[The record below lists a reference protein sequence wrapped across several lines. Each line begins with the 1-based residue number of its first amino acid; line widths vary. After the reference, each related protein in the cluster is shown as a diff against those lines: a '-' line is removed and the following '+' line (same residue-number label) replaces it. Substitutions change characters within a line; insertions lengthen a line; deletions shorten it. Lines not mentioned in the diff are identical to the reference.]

1 MLEAQVAS
9 ILVKDVSV
17 DIPIYDVRSASLK
30 KMVLSRAIGGRFA
43 QAGSHV
49 SVSALKSISFAA
61 HHGDRIALVGN
72 NGSGK
77 STLLRVLSE
86 VYPPTTGSVQVTG
99 RISPLFDATLGMSM
113 DATGWENIRMCGRLW
128 GLTRGEVE
136 DSIADIVDFTALG
149 DYLSVP
155 VRTYS
160 TGMMLRLAF
169 AIATV
174 RDPDVML
181 IDEIIA
187 VGDGKFF
194 EKALARLRG
203 VAERSSILFVA
214 SHADDIL
221 RMLCN
226 KAIWL
231 QNGTLMAYG
240 GINEVIVAYRSVQTD
255 HGPQKPAADPAIA
268 ARTAAQV

>member
-1 MLEAQVAS
+1 VAS
-9 ILVKDVSV
+9 IILKDVSV
-17 DIPIYDVRSASLK
+17 DIPIYEVRSASLR
-30 KMVLSRAIGGRFA
+30 KMVLSRAVGGRFA
-43 QAGSHV
+43 QAGRHV
-49 SVSALKSISFAA
+49 SVSALKNITFEAQ
-61 HHGDRIALVGN
+61 HGDRIALIGN

-86 VYPPTTGSVQVTG
+86 VYPPTTGSVRLTG

-136 DSIADIVDFTALG
+136 DSIADIVDFTELG
-149 DYLSVP
+149 NYLSVP

-169 AIATV
+169 AIATA
-174 RDPDVML
+174 RAPDIML
-181 IDEIIA
+181 IDEVIG
-187 VGDGKFF
+187 VGDARFF
-194 EKALARLRG
+194 EKAFARLRS
-203 VAERSSILFVA
+203 VVERSSILFVA

-221 RMLCN
+221 RQLCN

-231 QNGTLMAYG
+231 QSGTLMAYG
-240 GINEVIVAYRSVQTD
+240 DINEVIAAYRRTPAD
-255 HGPQKPAADPAIA
+255 PGPQEPALDSDVARAA
-268 ARTAAQV
+268 ARP

>member
-1 MLEAQVAS
+1 VAS
-9 ILVKDVSV
+9 IIVKNVSV
-17 DIPIYDVRSASLK
+17 DIPIYDVSSASLR
-30 KMVLSRAIGGRFA
+30 KMVLSRAVGGRFA

-49 SVSALKSISFAA
+49 SVSALKNISFEA

-86 VYPPTTGSVQVTG
+86 VYPPTSGSVQITG
-99 RISPLFDATLGMSM
+99 RISPLFDATLGMTM
-113 DATGWENIRMCGRLW
+113 DATGWENIRMCGQLW
-128 GLTRGEVE
+128 GLTRSQIER
-136 DSIADIVDFTALG
+136 SIADIVDFTELG

-187 VGDGKFF
+187 VGDGNFF

-214 SHADDIL
+214 SHADNIL

-226 KAIWL
+226 KGIWL
-231 QNGTLMAYG
+231 QNGSLMAYG
-240 GINEVIVAYRSVQTD
+240 DINEVIAAYRGVQTNHD
-255 HGPQKPAADPAIA
+255 PQKLAV
-268 ARTAAQV
+268 AAQV

>member
-1 MLEAQVAS
+1 VAS
-9 ILVKDVSV
+9 SIIVNDVSI
-17 DIPIYDVRSASLK
+17 DIPIYDVSSASLK
-30 KMVLSRAIGGRFA
+30 KMVLSRAVGGRFA

-49 SVSALKSISFAA
+49 NVNALKNISFEA
-61 HHGDRIALVGN
+61 HDGDRIAIVGN

-86 VYPPTTGSVQVTG
+86 VYPPTKGSVQITG
-99 RISPLFDATLGMSM
+99 RSSPLFDTMIGMSM
-113 DATGWENIRMCGRLW
+113 EATGWENIRMCGRLW
-128 GLTRGEVE
+128 GLTRSQVE
-136 DSIADIVDFTALG
+136 DSIADIVDFTELG

-155 VRTYS
+155 LRTYS

-181 IDEIIA
+181 IDEIIG
-187 VGDGKFF
+187 VGDGRFF
-194 EKALARLRG
+194 EKAFARLRG
-203 VAERSSILFVA
+203 MVERSRILFVA
-214 SHADDIL
+214 SHDDNVL

-231 QNGTLMAYG
+231 QTGTLMAYG
-240 GINEVIVAYRSVQTD
+240 DINEVLAAYRGAQADHDPQT
-255 HGPQKPAADPAIA
+255 PAVGGAIA
-268 ARTAAQV
+268 AGATAQA

>member
-1 MLEAQVAS
+1 MRVAS
-9 ILVKDVSV
+9 IILKNVSV
-17 DIPIYDVRSASLK
+17 EIPIYDVHSKSLLRG
-30 KMVLSRAIGGRFA
+30 MVLSRAVGGRFA
-43 QAGSHV
+43 PAGSHV
-49 SVSALKSISFAA
+49 SVSALKNISFEA

-86 VYPPTTGSVQVTG
+86 VYPPTTGSVALTG

-128 GLTRGEVE
+128 GLTRGQVE
-136 DSIADIVDFTALG
+136 DSIADIVDFTELG

-174 RDPDVML
+174 RAPDIML
-181 IDEIIA
+181 IDEVIG
-187 VGDGKFF
+187 VGDKRFF
-194 EKALARLRG
+194 EKAFARLRG
-203 VAERSSILFVA
+203 VVDRSSILFVA
-214 SHADDIL
+214 SHADEIL

-231 QNGTLMAYG
+231 QSGTLMAHG
-240 GINEVIVAYRSVQTD
+240 DINEVIAAYRGAQAD
-255 HGPQKPAADPAIA
+255 HPSEPAANSDAAAPAA
-268 ARTAAQV
+268 APA

>member
-1 MLEAQVAS
+1 VAS
-9 ILVKDVSV
+9 SIIVNDVSV
-17 DIPIYDVRSASLK
+17 DIPIYDVSSASLK
-30 KMVLSRAIGGRFA
+30 KMVLSRAVGGRFA

-49 SVSALKSISFAA
+49 NVNALKNISFEA
-61 HHGDRIALVGN
+61 HDGDRVALVGN

-86 VYPPTTGSVQVTG
+86 VYPPTKGSVQVTG
-99 RISPLFDATLGMSM
+99 RISPLFDTTLGMNM
-113 DATGWENIRMCGRLW
+113 EATGWENIRMCGRLW
-128 GLTRGEVE
+128 GLTPGQVE
-136 DSIADIVDFTALG
+136 DSIAGIVDFTELG

-160 TGMMLRLAF
+160 MGMMLRLAF

-181 IDEIIA
+181 IDEIIG
-187 VGDGKFF
+187 VGDGRFF
-194 EKALARLRG
+194 EKAFARLRNM
-203 VAERSSILFVA
+203 VERSSILFVA
-214 SHADDIL
+214 SHGDHVL

-240 GINEVIVAYRSVQTD
+240 DINEVLAAYRGAQADHDPQT
-255 HGPQKPAADPAIA
+255 PVADPPIA
-268 ARTAAQV
+268 AQAAAQV

>member
-1 MLEAQVAS
+1 MAS
-9 ILVKDVSV
+9 VVVTDVSV
-17 DIPIYDVRSASLK
+17 AIPIYDVRGSSLRNA
-30 KMVLSRAIGGRFA
+30 VLSRAIGGRFA
-43 QAGSHV
+43 LAGSHV
-49 SVSALKSISFAA
+49 SVSALKHISFEAR
-61 HHGDRIALVGN
+61 HGDRIALVGN

-86 VYPPTTGSVQVTG
+86 VYPPTSGDVRVTG

-113 DATGWENIRMCGRLW
+113 DATGWDNIRMCGRLW
-128 GLTRGEVE
+128 GLTGSQIEE
-136 DSIADIVDFTALG
+136 SIPDIVAFTELG

-174 RDPDVML
+174 RAPDVML
-181 IDEIIA
+181 IDEVIG
-187 VGDGKFF
+187 VGDVRFF
-194 EKALARLRG
+194 EKAFTRLRG
-203 VAERSSILFVA
+203 VVERSSILFVA

-221 RMLCN
+221 RQLCN

-231 QNGTLMAYG
+231 QNGTMMAYG
-240 GINEVIVAYRSVQTD
+240 AFEEVIAAYRGCQDTD
-255 HGPQKPAADPAIA
+255 AVPAAA
-268 ARTAAQV
+268 ASA

>member
-1 MLEAQVAS
+1 MAS
-9 ILVKDVSV
+9 IVVRDVSV
-17 DIPIYDVRSASLK
+17 DIPIYDVRSASVRSV
-30 KMVLSRAIGGRFA
+30 VLGRAVGGRFA
-43 QAGSHV
+43 PAGSHV
-49 SVSALKSISFAA
+49 SVSALKNVSFEA
-61 HHGDRIALVGN
+61 HHGDRVALVGN

-86 VYPPTTGSVQVTG
+86 VYPPTRGSVQVEG

-113 DATGWENIRMCGRLW
+113 DATGWDNIRMCGRLW
-128 GLTRGEVE
+128 GLSRSQVE
-136 DSIADIVDFTALG
+136 DSIPDIVAFTELG
-149 DYLSVP
+149 DYLNVP

-174 RDPDVML
+174 RAPEVML
-181 IDEIIA
+181 IDEVIG
-187 VGDGKFF
+187 VGDLRFF
-194 EKALARLRG
+194 EKAFARLRG
-203 VAERSSILFVA
+203 VVERSSILFVA

-221 RMLCN
+221 RLLCN

-240 GINEVIVAYRSVQTD
+240 EINEVIAAYRGSAADQE
-255 HGPQKPAADPAIA
+255 PQQPAAELAVAAAAAPA
-268 ARTAAQV
+268 

>member
-1 MLEAQVAS
+1 VAS
-9 ILVKDVSV
+9 IVVKNVSV
-17 DIPIYDVRSASLK
+17 DIPIYDVSSASLR

-49 SVSALKSISFAA
+49 SVSALKNISFEA
-61 HHGDRIALVGN
+61 HHGDRVALVGN

-86 VYPPTTGSVQVTG
+86 VYPPTTGSVEVTG
-99 RISPLFDATLGMSM
+99 RISPLFDATLGMTM
-113 DATGWENIRMCGRLW
+113 DANGWDNIRMCGRLW
-128 GLTRGEVE
+128 GLTRAQVE
-136 DSIADIVDFTALG
+136 QSIPDIVEFTELG

-160 TGMMLRLAF
+160 TGMVLRLAF

-174 RDPDVML
+174 RAPDVLL
-181 IDEIIA
+181 IDEVIG
-187 VGDGKFF
+187 VGDLKFF
-194 EKALARLRG
+194 AKAFDRLQG
-203 VAERSSILFVA
+203 VVERSSILFVA

-221 RMLCN
+221 RLLCN

-240 GINEVIVAYRSVQTD
+240 EINEVIAAYRGAQ
-255 HGPQKPAADPAIA
+255 ADPDPQEPPIDGASS
-268 ARTAAQV
+268 AQGALA

>member
-1 MLEAQVAS
+1 MQVAS
-9 ILVKDVSV
+9 IILKDVSV
-17 DIPIYDVRSASLK
+17 DIPIYDVHSKSLLR
-30 KMVLSRAIGGRFA
+30 KMVLNRAVGGRFA

-49 SVSALKSISFAA
+49 TVIALKNISFEAQ
-61 HHGDRIALVGN
+61 HGDRIALVGN

-86 VYPPTTGSVQVTG
+86 VYPPTRGSVQVDG

-128 GLTRGEVE
+128 GLTRSQVE
-136 DSIADIVDFTALG
+136 DSIADIVGFTELG
-149 DYLSVP
+149 EYLSVP

-174 RDPDVML
+174 RAPDVML
-181 IDEIIA
+181 IDEVIG
-187 VGDGKFF
+187 VGDARFF
-194 EKALARLRG
+194 EKAFARLRG
-203 VAERSSILFVA
+203 VVERSSILFVA
-214 SHADDIL
+214 SHADEIL
-221 RMLCN
+221 RLLCN

-240 GINEVIVAYRSVQTD
+240 DINEVIAAYRGAQAD
-255 HGPQKPAADPAIA
+255 DDPQKPAADSDVAAPAA
-268 ARTAAQV
+268 TQV

>member
-1 MLEAQVAS
+1 MPVAS
-9 ILVKDVSV
+9 IILKDVSV
-17 DIPIYDVRSASLK
+17 DIPIYDVSSKSLLR
-30 KMVLSRAIGGRFA
+30 KMVLSRAVGGRFA

-49 SVSALKSISFAA
+49 SVSALKNISFEAR
-61 HHGDRIALVGN
+61 HGDRFALVGN

-86 VYPPTTGSVQVTG
+86 VYPPTRGSVEVEG
-99 RISPLFDATLGMSM
+99 RVSPLFDATLGMSM

-128 GLTRGEVE
+128 GLTRSQVE
-136 DSIADIVDFTALG
+136 DSIPDIVDFTELG

-174 RDPDVML
+174 QAPDVML
-181 IDEIIA
+181 IDEVIG
-187 VGDGKFF
+187 VGDAKFF
-194 EKALARLRG
+194 QKAFARLRG
-203 VAERSSILFVA
+203 VVERSSILFVA
-214 SHADDIL
+214 SHADGIL
-221 RMLCN
+221 RLLCN

-231 QNGTLMAYG
+231 QSGTLMACG
-240 GINEVIVAYRSVQTD
+240 DFEEVIAAYRGGQEDQDSRES
-255 HGPQKPAADPAIA
+255 AASSDMA
-268 ARTAAQV
+268 ARAAARA

>member
-1 MLEAQVAS
+1 LANISVR
-9 ILVKDVSV
+9 DVSV
-17 DIPIYDVRSASLK
+17 DIPIYDVRSATLRSR
-30 KMVLSRAIGGRFA
+30 VLSRAVGGRFA
-43 QAGSHV
+43 PAGSHV
-49 SVSALKSISFAA
+49 SVSALKNISFEAR
-61 HHGDRIALVGN
+61 HGDRIALVGN

-86 VYPPTTGSVQVTG
+86 VYPPTRGSVEIVG

-113 DATGWENIRMCGRLW
+113 DATGWDNIRMCGRLW
-128 GLTRGEVE
+128 GLTRSQVE
-136 DSIADIVDFTALG
+136 ESIPDIVEFTELG

-174 RDPDVML
+174 RAPEVML
-181 IDEIIA
+181 IDEVIG
-187 VGDGKFF
+187 VGDLRFF
-194 EKALARLRG
+194 TKAFERLRS
-203 VAERSSILFVA
+203 VVERASILFVA

-221 RMLCN
+221 RQLCN

-240 GINEVIVAYRSVQTD
+240 EINEVIAAYRGAAAD
-255 HGPQKPAADPAIA
+255 HDPQKAAADPAIA
-268 ARTAAQV
+268 APAARA

>member
-1 MLEAQVAS
+1 MAS
-9 ILVKDVSV
+9 IVVKDVSV
-17 DIPIYDVRSASLK
+17 DIPIYDVRSASLR

-49 SVSALKSISFAA
+49 SVSALKNISFEA
-61 HHGDRIALVGN
+61 HHGDRVALVGN

-86 VYPPTTGSVQVTG
+86 VYPPTSGSVQITG
-99 RISPLFDATLGMSM
+99 RISPLFDAMLGMNM
-113 DATGWENIRMCGRLW
+113 DSTGWDNIRMCGRLW
-128 GLTRGEVE
+128 GLTHAEIE
-136 DSIADIVDFTALG
+136 DSIPDIVEFTELG

-174 RDPDVML
+174 RAPDVML
-181 IDEIIA
+181 IDEVIG
-187 VGDGKFF
+187 VGDVRFF
-194 EKALARLRG
+194 EKAFTRLRG
-203 VAERSSILFVA
+203 VVERSSILFVA

-221 RMLCN
+221 RLLCN

-231 QNGTLMAYG
+231 QNGALMAYG
-240 GINEVIVAYRSVQTD
+240 EINEVIAAYRGAPASND
-255 HGPQKPAADPAIA
+255 PAKPEAEPDPAARA
-268 ARTAAQV
+268 AVQV

>member
-1 MLEAQVAS
+1 MAS
-9 ILVKDVSV
+9 ISVRDVSV
-17 DIPIYDVRSASLK
+17 DIPIYDVRSATLRSR
-30 KMVLSRAIGGRFA
+30 VLSRAVGGRFA
-43 QAGSHV
+43 PAGSHV
-49 SVSALKSISFAA
+49 SVSALKNISFEAR
-61 HHGDRIALVGN
+61 HGDRVALVGN

-86 VYPPTTGSVQVTG
+86 VYPPTRGSVEIVG

-113 DATGWENIRMCGRLW
+113 DATGWDNIRMCGRLW
-128 GLTRGEVE
+128 GLTRGQVE
-136 DSIADIVDFTALG
+136 ESIPDIVQFTELG

-174 RDPDVML
+174 RAPEVML
-181 IDEIIA
+181 IDEVIG
-187 VGDGKFF
+187 VGDLRFF
-194 EKALARLRG
+194 TKAFARLRS
-203 VAERSSILFVA
+203 VVERSSILFVA

-221 RMLCN
+221 RQLCN

-231 QNGTLMAYG
+231 QNGSLMAYG
-240 GINEVIVAYRSVQTD
+240 EINEVIAAYRGAAAD
-255 HGPQKPAADPAIA
+255 HDPQKAAADPAIA
-268 ARTAAQV
+268 APVARA

>member
-1 MLEAQVAS
+1 MRVAS
-9 ILVKDVSV
+9 IILKNVSV
-17 DIPIYDVRSASLK
+17 DIPIYDVYSKSLLRG
-30 KMVLSRAIGGRFA
+30 MVLSRAVGGRFA

-49 SVSALKSISFAA
+49 SVNALKNISFEA
-61 HHGDRIALVGN
+61 HHGDRVALVGN

-86 VYPPTTGSVQVTG
+86 VYPPTTGSVALTG

-128 GLTRGEVE
+128 GLTRGQVE
-136 DSIADIVDFTALG
+136 DSIADIVEFTELG

-174 RDPDVML
+174 RAPDIML
-181 IDEIIA
+181 IDEVIG
-187 VGDGKFF
+187 VGDARFF
-194 EKALARLRG
+194 EKAFARLQG
-203 VAERSSILFVA
+203 VVERSSVLFVA
-214 SHADDIL
+214 SHADEIL
-221 RMLCN
+221 RLLCN

-231 QNGTLMAYG
+231 QSGSLMAYG
-240 GINEVIVAYRSVQTD
+240 DINEVIAAYRGAQANPDPGV
-255 HGPQKPAADPAIA
+255 PAADSGMA
-268 ARTAAQV
+268 AAPP

>member
-1 MLEAQVAS
+1 VAS
-9 ILVKDVSV
+9 ITVIDVSV
-17 DIPIYDVRSASLK
+17 DIPIYDVSSASLH

-49 SVSALKSISFAA
+49 SVSALRGISFEA

-77 STLLRVLSE
+77 STLLRVLSA
-86 VYPPTTGSVQVTG
+86 VYPPTRGRVQVIG
-99 RISPLFDATLGMSM
+99 RVSPLFDATLGMSM
-113 DATGWENIRMCGRLW
+113 DATGWENIRICGRLW
-128 GLTRGEVE
+128 GLTNREIDDGISNIIE
-136 DSIADIVDFTALG
+136 FTELG

-174 RDPDVML
+174 RSPEVLL
-181 IDEIIA
+181 IDEVIG
-187 VGDGKFF
+187 VGDASFFGKAF
-194 EKALARLRG
+194 ARLQG
-203 VAERSSILFVA
+203 VIERSSILFVA
-214 SHADDIL
+214 SHADAIL
-221 RMLCN
+221 RLLCN

-240 GINEVIVAYRSVQTD
+240 DINEVITAYRDVNAAHNLQ
-255 HGPQKPAADPAIA
+255 QPAAEPAIA
-268 ARTAAQV
+268 APAPA